1 MSHKDEGKKEVAQKL
16 IKLLNDKTQPFQQ
29 TPDKQLEIVCI
40 VTIVF
45 ERDVIFGLIN
55 S

>member
-1 MSHKDEGKKEVAQKL
+1 MSHKDESKKKVVQKV

-29 TPDKQLEIVCI
+29 TPDKQLEIVVI

-45 ERDVIFGLIN
+45 ERDGIFGMIN

>member
-1 MSHKDEGKKEVAQKL
+1 MSHKGEGKKEVVQKVS
-16 IKLLNDKTQPFQQ
+16 KLLNDKIEPFQQ
-29 TPDKQLEIVCI
+29 APDKQLEIVFI

-45 ERDVIFGLIN
+45 ETDVIFGLIN